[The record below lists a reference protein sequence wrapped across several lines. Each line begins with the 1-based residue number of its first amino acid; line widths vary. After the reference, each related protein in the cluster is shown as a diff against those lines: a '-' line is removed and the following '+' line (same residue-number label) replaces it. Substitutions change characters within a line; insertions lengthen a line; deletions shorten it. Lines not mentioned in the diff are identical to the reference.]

1 MRWSSMAA
9 VLLAA
14 GCSDGTGPDNRE
26 LYGAYFLSSL
36 NGEAL
41 PATPEEFP
49 EGYVLLGAHLGFYQV
64 VLPAGLALTSPPE
77 FSEAGLVQYRQVV
90 RDPEG
95 TEQIWQVNLEYR
107 VARGELRI
115 NLCPPLAL
123 CLAATELVGPA
134 SRDELVLTHYFAQE
148 PREVYRFIADLPD

>member
-1 MRWSSMAA
+1 MRWSSIAG

-14 GCSDGTGPDNRE
+14 GCYDGTGPDNRE
-26 LYGAYFLSSL
+26 LFGAYFLSSL
-36 NGEAL
+36 NGEPL
-41 PATPEEFP
+41 PASLEELP
-49 EGYVLLGAHLGFYQV
+49 EGYLLVGAHLGFYQV
-64 VLPAGLALTSPPE
+64 VLPSGLSLTSPPE
-77 FSEAGLVQYRQVV
+77 FSEAGLVRYSQVV

-95 TEQIWQVNLEYR
+95 AEQIWQVNLGYT
-107 VARGELRI
+107 VANGELRI

-123 CLAATELVGPA
+123 CIAPTELVGPA